1 VGLLFKNNAETTL
14 SSGINNSTTTIPV
27 ASAAVFPTPDA
38 NNKFFATLDD
48 SSNVEVVLVTAISS
62 NNLTVVRAQ
71 DNTSAAAFGSGTKIE
86 LRLTAKV
93 LETGTT
99 SLSDLD
105 GDTKIQVEESS
116 DEDKIRFD
124 TAGTERMT
132 IFETG
137 DVAIGPNGSNPFG
150 ISYTGT
156 DFAISEATG
165 TASVQIDGGDAA
177 RMDFGVGSTALFRMY
192 TDTSNF
198 TEFKRTTDHPILFLV
213 NNAET
218 ARFMS
223 TEFKLASGKKLV
235 GGASNVD
242 FTIQSEH
249 RTEIIGANKGT
260 VILKD
265 QGTAYALFER
275 PTGTNDFD
283 IQNPISDG
291 DITFVGND
299 DGTTITALT
308 LDMSNSGDA
317 VFRRQITCREA
328 IYINTA
334 DNSAT
339 TGYLY
344 DDSGDFVL
352 RSFTQD
358 KDIVFK
364 GNDGGSIITPL
375 RIDMSTGGRAI
386 FNSDLI
392 ALDTVG
398 QYLQMAGTGGTY
410 WAIGSTGGSNPPS
423 TASTT
428 LAFHHY
434 DGSNWNNEV
443 EFDSGGNI
451 VADGNITA
459 YSDERLKDNIKTLED
474 GLAKVNQL
482 RGVSYNKD
490 NKKGIGVI
498 AQEVEKVF
506 PEVVITGKTED
517 KFKSVDYGR
526 LTAVLIEAVK
536 EQQKQ
541 IQTLT
546 TKVEEL
552 EAK

>member
-1 VGLLFKNNAETTL
+1 MGLLFKNNAETTL

-62 NNLTVVRAQ
+62 NDLTVVRAQ

-137 DVAIGPNGSNPFG
+137 DVSIGPNGSNPFG

-165 TASVQIDGGDAA
+165 TASIQLDGGNAA
-177 RMDFGVGSTALFRMY
+177 RIDLGVGGTALFRVY
-192 TDTSNF
+192 TDTSNY
-198 TEFKRTTDHPILFLV
+198 TEFKRTTDHPIIFNT
-213 NNAET
+213 NNTEIL
-218 ARFMS
+218 RILS
-223 TEFKLASGKKLV
+223 TELKLASGKKLV

-275 PTGTNDFD
+275 PTGTSDFD

-299 DGTTITALT
+299 GGTTITALT

-490 NKKGIGVI
+490 NKKSIGVI
-498 AQEVEKVF
+498 AQEVEKVL
-506 PEVVITGKTED
+506 PEIVITGKTED

>member
-1 VGLLFKNNAETTL
+1 M
-14 SSGINNSTTTIPV
+14 
-27 ASAAVFPTPDA
+27 
-38 NNKFFATLDD
+38 
-48 SSNVEVVLVTAISS
+48 AIY
-62 NNLTVVRAQ
+62 
-71 DNTSAAAFGSGTKIE
+71 
-86 LRLTAKV
+86 
-93 LETGTT
+93 
-99 SLSDLD
+99 
-105 GDTKIQVEESS
+105 
-116 DEDKIRFD
+116 
-124 TAGTERMT
+124 
-132 IFETG
+132 ETG

-218 ARFMS
+218 ARFTS
-223 TEFKLASGKKLV
+223 SGVQFAASKDISNASGDFTLDIAGIINLDADN
-235 GGASNVD
+235 GGNINLKDGGTLYGTFQKENDDLRIISNV
-242 FTIQSEH
+242 
-249 RTEIIGANKGT
+249 
-260 VILKD
+260 
-265 QGTAYALFER
+265 
-275 PTGTNDFD
+275 
-283 IQNPISDG
+283 SDG
-291 DITFVGND
+291 DIIFRGND
-299 DGTTITALT
+299 GGTYLNALT

-386 FNSDLI
+386 FNSDLV

-423 TASTT
+423 TPSTT

-490 NKKGIGVI
+490 NKKSIGVI
-498 AQEVEKVF
+498 AQEVEKVL
-506 PEVVITGKTED
+506 PEIVITGKTED

-541 IQTLT
+541 IETLT
-546 TKVEEL
+546 TKVKEL